1 VYTGQPPYVTW
12 TLPSGVET
20 VLSMFALTP
29 DCDFRAEALDTV
41 SGGHWVVHG
50 LDTHVGVPPLSAVSM
65 YRVWPSGAAATVPRP
80 ETELVPTV
88 VEAEPVACAAGE
100 PPEPPYRP
108 PPDPFEQAARSRP
121 KKMLTAA
128 TWRPR
133 ALDPFLIDLTSTH
146 RFASNTGHKLAGIA
160 PEGVMS
166 VTSQGT
172 LSSGTA
178 APVDSLAPWP
188 VRSEDSV
195 WPEGMRSAVAFT
207 FDFDAEEV
215 WIGDDPENVDRPSVL
230 SQGTYGAK
238 VAIPLILELLE
249 RHGIVATFFVP
260 GRVAER
266 HPERVK

>member
-1 VYTGQPPYVTW
+1 
-12 TLPSGVET
+12 
-20 VLSMFALTP
+20 MFALTP

-121 KKMLTAA
+121 KKLLTAA

-146 RFASNTGHKLAGIA
+146 RFASNTGHQLAGIA

-178 APVDSLAPWP
+178 APIDSSRLGRCDRRTACGLRGC
-188 VRSEDSV
+188 VRLWRSRSTSMLKRSGSV
-195 WPEGMRSAVAFT
+195 TIPRTSIARRFCPREPTARRSRS
-207 FDFDAEEV
+207 
-215 WIGDDPENVDRPSVL
+215 P
-230 SQGTYGAK
+230 
-238 VAIPLILELLE
+238 
-249 RHGIVATFFVP
+249 
-260 GRVAER
+260 
-266 HPERVK
+266 